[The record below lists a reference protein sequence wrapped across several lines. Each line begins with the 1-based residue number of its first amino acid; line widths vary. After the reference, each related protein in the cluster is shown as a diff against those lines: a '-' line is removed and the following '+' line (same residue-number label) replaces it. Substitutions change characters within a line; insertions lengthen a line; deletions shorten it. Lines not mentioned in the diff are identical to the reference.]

1 MRCPFGVLLLVGV
14 AFLDKELDGRFD
26 FVKYAKVSKEKDTK
40 KVEAFGI
47 KFCERL
53 EEGVKQ
59 IIDETYS
66 YKIPV
71 CINLSEENYQY
82 FSMFALLSQKDLD
95 KAIKT
100 EFDTFCADKG
110 YNPNVFETRY
120 AVVNE
125 RENEERLK
133 VIFVAENK
141 IELNKQVQLLQNYR
155 LSGAYPLPIA
165 ITTLLNKDKSKKNCL
180 IVNIEEKTTITTI
193 LNNKIYDVKVL
204 EQGSRD
210 FLDKINLKENSYQKA
225 YEMCKETTIYTSDGK
240 ELTEEQTGYLEE
252 IMPVLYPIVGQVQKV
267 LNENIEKIENV
278 YITGTASLINNVDLY
293 FQEYLNNVRCEVLK
307 PGFIP
312 VTPDINIKDYIEV
325 NSAIAI
331 ALMGLGE
338 GIADMNFRKVPRNER
353 LKAILN
359 LEINGDV
366 KSKMLESGLLT
377 NDLKQP
383 LDRTE
388 KKLLNVVA
396 GLLILFIV
404 YSGFSLMLKSQ
415 FEKKNIEAEDSIL
428 NTRQQILLAQKDDNT
443 IKQIKSDYTTKI
455 SNIEALNKRLEEKNK
470 VKGSIPTLLNQLM
483 NVIPTSVQ
491 IKSIQNTG
499 ERHVEILVESPKY
512 EQIAF
517 FIGSIKTEVVLTNV
531 ISTSGQK
538 SNDVITVKIEGDLP

>member
-1 MRCPFGVLLLVGV
+1 MASCLGLYIEGNLI
-14 AFLDKELDGRFD
+14 
-26 FVKYAKVSKEKDTK
+26 KYAKVSKEKDTK

-100 EFDTFCADKG
+100 EFNTFCADKG

-483 NVIPTSVQ
+483 NIIPTNVQ

>member
-1 MRCPFGVLLLVGV
+1 MASCLGLYIEGNLI
-14 AFLDKELDGRFD
+14 
-26 FVKYAKVSKEKDTK
+26 KYAKVSKEKDVK

-100 EFDTFCADKG
+100 EFESFCADKG

-204 EQGSRD
+204 EHGSRD

-443 IKQIKSDYTTKI
+443 IKQIKSDYTTRI

-499 ERHVEILVESPKY
+499 DRHIEILVESPKY

-538 SNDVITVKIEGDLP
+538 SNDVITVKIEGDLPWKNY

>member
-1 MRCPFGVLLLVGV
+1 MASCLGLYIEGNLI
-14 AFLDKELDGRFD
+14 
-26 FVKYAKVSKEKDTK
+26 KYAKVSKEKDVK

-82 FSMFALLSQKDLD
+82 FSMFALVSQKDLD

-100 EFDTFCADKG
+100 EFESFCADKG

-204 EQGSRD
+204 EHGSRD

-443 IKQIKSDYTTKI
+443 IKQIKSDYTTRI

-499 ERHVEILVESPKY
+499 DRHIEILVESPKY

>member
-1 MRCPFGVLLLVGV
+1 MASCLGLYIEGNLI
-14 AFLDKELDGRFD
+14 
-26 FVKYAKVSKEKDTK
+26 KYAKVSKEKDVK

-100 EFDTFCADKG
+100 EFKSFCADKG

-204 EQGSRD
+204 EHGSRD

-443 IKQIKSDYTTKI
+443 IKQIKSDYTTRI

-499 ERHVEILVESPKY
+499 DRHIEILVESPKY

>member
-1 MRCPFGVLLLVGV
+1 MASCLGLYIEGNLI
-14 AFLDKELDGRFD
+14 
-26 FVKYAKVSKEKDTK
+26 KYATVSKEKDVK

-100 EFDTFCADKG
+100 EFESFCADKG

-204 EQGSRD
+204 EHGSRD

-443 IKQIKSDYTTKI
+443 IKQIKSDYTTRI

-499 ERHVEILVESPKY
+499 DRHIEILVESPKY

>member
-1 MRCPFGVLLLVGV
+1 MASCLGLYIEGNLI
-14 AFLDKELDGRFD
+14 
-26 FVKYAKVSKEKDTK
+26 KYAKVSKEKDVK

-100 EFDTFCADKG
+100 EFESFCADKG
-110 YNPNVFETRY
+110 YNPNAFETRY

-204 EQGSRD
+204 EHGSRD

-443 IKQIKSDYTTKI
+443 IKQIKSDYTTRI

-499 ERHVEILVESPKY
+499 DRHIEILVESPKY

>member
-1 MRCPFGVLLLVGV
+1 MASCLGLYIEGNLI
-14 AFLDKELDGRFD
+14 
-26 FVKYAKVSKEKDTK
+26 KYAKVSKEKDVK

-100 EFDTFCADKG
+100 EFESFCADKG

-165 ITTLLNKDKSKKNCL
+165 ITTLLNKDKNKKNCL

-204 EQGSRD
+204 EHGSRD
-210 FLDKINLKENSYQKA
+210 FLDKINLRENSYQKA
-225 YEMCKETTIYTSDGK
+225 YEMCKETTIYTSEGK

-338 GIADMNFRKVPRNER
+338 GIADMNFRKVPKNER

-443 IKQIKSDYTTKI
+443 IKQIKSDYTTRI

-499 ERHVEILVESPKY
+499 DRHVEILVESPKY

>member
-1 MRCPFGVLLLVGV
+1 MASCLGLYIEGNLI
-14 AFLDKELDGRFD
+14 
-26 FVKYAKVSKEKDTK
+26 KYAKVSKEKDTK

-204 EQGSRD
+204 EHGSRD

-225 YEMCKETTIYTSDGK
+225 YEMCKETTIYTSDEK

-443 IKQIKSDYTTKI
+443 IKQIKSDYTTRI

-499 ERHVEILVESPKY
+499 DRHIEILVESPKY

>member
-1 MRCPFGVLLLVGV
+1 MASCLGLYIEGNLI
-14 AFLDKELDGRFD
+14 
-26 FVKYAKVSKEKDTK
+26 KYAKVSKEKDTK

-204 EQGSRD
+204 EHGSRD

-383 LDRTE
+383 LDRIE

-443 IKQIKSDYTTKI
+443 IKQIKSDYTTKV

-483 NVIPTSVQ
+483 NIIPTNVQ

-499 ERHVEILVESPKY
+499 DRHIEILVESPKY

>member
-1 MRCPFGVLLLVGV
+1 MASCLGLYIEGNLI
-14 AFLDKELDGRFD
+14 
-26 FVKYAKVSKEKDTK
+26 KYAKVSKEKDVK

-53 EEGVKQ
+53 EEGVTQ

-100 EFDTFCADKG
+100 EFESFCADKG

-204 EQGSRD
+204 EHGSRD

-443 IKQIKSDYTTKI
+443 IKQIKSDYTTRI

-499 ERHVEILVESPKY
+499 DRHIEILVESPKY

>member
-1 MRCPFGVLLLVGV
+1 MASCLGLYIEGNLI
-14 AFLDKELDGRFD
+14 
-26 FVKYAKVSKEKDTK
+26 KYAKVSKEKDTK

-415 FEKKNIEAEDSIL
+415 FEKMNIEAEDSIL

-483 NVIPTSVQ
+483 NIIPTNVQ

>member
-1 MRCPFGVLLLVGV
+1 MASCLGLYIEGNLI
-14 AFLDKELDGRFD
+14 
-26 FVKYAKVSKEKDTK
+26 KYAKVSKEKDVK

-59 IIDETYS
+59 IIDETYR

-100 EFDTFCADKG
+100 EFESFCADKG

-204 EQGSRD
+204 EHGSRD

-443 IKQIKSDYTTKI
+443 IKQIKSDYTTRI

-499 ERHVEILVESPKY
+499 DRHIEILVESPKY

>member
-1 MRCPFGVLLLVGV
+1 MASCLGLYIEGNLI
-14 AFLDKELDGRFD
+14 
-26 FVKYAKVSKEKDTK
+26 KYAKVSKEKDVK

-100 EFDTFCADKG
+100 EFESFCADKG

-204 EQGSRD
+204 EHGSRD

-353 LKAILN
+353 QKAILN

-443 IKQIKSDYTTKI
+443 IKQIKSDYTTRI

-499 ERHVEILVESPKY
+499 DRHIEILVESPKY

>member
-1 MRCPFGVLLLVGV
+1 MASCLGLYIEGNLI
-14 AFLDKELDGRFD
+14 
-26 FVKYAKVSKEKDTK
+26 KYAKVSKEKDVK

-100 EFDTFCADKG
+100 EFESFCADKG

-204 EQGSRD
+204 EHGSRD

-278 YITGTASLINNVDLY
+278 YITGTASLINNVGLY

-443 IKQIKSDYTTKI
+443 IKQIKSDYTTRI

-499 ERHVEILVESPKY
+499 DRHIEILVESPKY

>member
-1 MRCPFGVLLLVGV
+1 MASCLGLYIEGNLI
-14 AFLDKELDGRFD
+14 
-26 FVKYAKVSKEKDTK
+26 KYAKVSKEKDVK

-100 EFDTFCADKG
+100 EFESFCADKG

-204 EQGSRD
+204 EHGSRD

-252 IMPVLYPIVGQVQKV
+252 IMPVLYSIVGQVQKV

-443 IKQIKSDYTTKI
+443 IKQIKSDYTTRI

-499 ERHVEILVESPKY
+499 DRHIEILVESPKY

>member
-1 MRCPFGVLLLVGV
+1 MASCLGLYIEGNLI
-14 AFLDKELDGRFD
+14 
-26 FVKYAKVSKEKDTK
+26 KYAKVSKEKDVK

-100 EFDTFCADKG
+100 EFESFCADKG

-204 EQGSRD
+204 EHGSRD

-252 IMPVLYPIVGQVQKV
+252 IKCLYNRYSFINKQCRCVL
-267 LNENIEKIENV
+267 
-278 YITGTASLINNVDLY
+278 
-293 FQEYLNNVRCEVLK
+293 
-307 PGFIP
+307 
-312 VTPDINIKDYIEV
+312 
-325 NSAIAI
+325 
-331 ALMGLGE
+331 
-338 GIADMNFRKVPRNER
+338 PRIF
-353 LKAILN
+353 K
-359 LEINGDV
+359 
-366 KSKMLESGLLT
+366 
-377 NDLKQP
+377 
-383 LDRTE
+383 
-388 KKLLNVVA
+388 
-396 GLLILFIV
+396 
-404 YSGFSLMLKSQ
+404 
-415 FEKKNIEAEDSIL
+415 
-428 NTRQQILLAQKDDNT
+428 
-443 IKQIKSDYTTKI
+443 
-455 SNIEALNKRLEEKNK
+455 
-470 VKGSIPTLLNQLM
+470 
-483 NVIPTSVQ
+483 
-491 IKSIQNTG
+491 
-499 ERHVEILVESPKY
+499 
-512 EQIAF
+512 
-517 FIGSIKTEVVLTNV
+517 
-531 ISTSGQK
+531 
-538 SNDVITVKIEGDLP
+538 

>member
-1 MRCPFGVLLLVGV
+1 MASCLGLYIEGNLI
-14 AFLDKELDGRFD
+14 
-26 FVKYAKVSKEKDTK
+26 KYAKVSKEKDVK

-100 EFDTFCADKG
+100 ELESFCADKG

-204 EQGSRD
+204 EHGSRD

-240 ELTEEQTGYLEE
+240 EITEEQTGYLEE

-443 IKQIKSDYTTKI
+443 IKQIKSDYTTRI

-499 ERHVEILVESPKY
+499 DRHIEILVESPKY

>member
-1 MRCPFGVLLLVGV
+1 MASCLGLYIEGNLI
-14 AFLDKELDGRFD
+14 
-26 FVKYAKVSKEKDTK
+26 KYAKVSKEKDVK

-47 KFCERL
+47 KFCKRL

-95 KAIKT
+95 KVIKT
-100 EFDTFCADKG
+100 EFESFCADKG

-204 EQGSRD
+204 EHGSRD

-443 IKQIKSDYTTKI
+443 IKQIKSDYTTRI

-499 ERHVEILVESPKY
+499 DRHIEILVESPKY

>member
-1 MRCPFGVLLLVGV
+1 MASCLGLYIEGNLI
-14 AFLDKELDGRFD
+14 
-26 FVKYAKVSKEKDTK
+26 KYAKVSKEKDVK

-100 EFDTFCADKG
+100 EFESFCADKG

-204 EQGSRD
+204 EHGSRD

-383 LDRTE
+383 LDRIE

-443 IKQIKSDYTTKI
+443 IKQIKSDYTTKV

-483 NVIPTSVQ
+483 NIIPTNVQ

-499 ERHVEILVESPKY
+499 DRHIEILVESPKY

>member
-1 MRCPFGVLLLVGV
+1 MASCLGLYIEGNLI
-14 AFLDKELDGRFD
+14 
-26 FVKYAKVSKEKDTK
+26 KYAKVSKEKDVK

-95 KAIKT
+95 KVIKT
-100 EFDTFCADKG
+100 EFESFCADKG

-204 EQGSRD
+204 EHGSRD

-443 IKQIKSDYTTKI
+443 IKQIKSDYTTRI

-499 ERHVEILVESPKY
+499 DRHIEILVESPKY

>member
-1 MRCPFGVLLLVGV
+1 MASCLGLYIEGNLI
-14 AFLDKELDGRFD
+14 
-26 FVKYAKVSKEKDTK
+26 KYAKVSKEKDVK

-100 EFDTFCADKG
+100 EFESFCADKG

-204 EQGSRD
+204 EHGSRD

-443 IKQIKSDYTTKI
+443 IKQIKSDYTTKV

-483 NVIPTSVQ
+483 NIIPTNVQ

-499 ERHVEILVESPKY
+499 DRHIEILVESPKY

>member
-1 MRCPFGVLLLVGV
+1 MASCLGLYIEGNLI
-14 AFLDKELDGRFD
+14 
-26 FVKYAKVSKEKDTK
+26 KYAKVSKEKDVK

-100 EFDTFCADKG
+100 EFESFCADKG

-204 EQGSRD
+204 EHGSRD

-278 YITGTASLINNVDLY
+278 YITGTASLINNVDWY

-443 IKQIKSDYTTKI
+443 IKQIKSDYTTRI

-499 ERHVEILVESPKY
+499 DRHIEILVESPKY

>member
-1 MRCPFGVLLLVGV
+1 MASCLGLYIEGNLI
-14 AFLDKELDGRFD
+14 
-26 FVKYAKVSKEKDTK
+26 KYAKVSKEKDTK

-204 EQGSRD
+204 EHGSRD

-383 LDRTE
+383 LDRIE
-388 KKLLNVVA
+388 KKLLNVVV

-443 IKQIKSDYTTKI
+443 IKQIKSDYTTKV

-483 NVIPTSVQ
+483 NIIPTNVQ

-499 ERHVEILVESPKY
+499 DRHIEILVESPKY

>member
-1 MRCPFGVLLLVGV
+1 MASCLGLYIEGNLI
-14 AFLDKELDGRFD
+14 
-26 FVKYAKVSKEKDTK
+26 KYAKVSKEKDVK

-100 EFDTFCADKG
+100 EFESFCADKG

-204 EQGSRD
+204 EHGSRD

-240 ELTEEQTGYLEE
+240 EPTEEQTGYLEE

-443 IKQIKSDYTTKI
+443 IKQIKSDYTTRI

-499 ERHVEILVESPKY
+499 DRHIEILVESPKY

>member
-1 MRCPFGVLLLVGV
+1 MASCLGLYIEGNLI
-14 AFLDKELDGRFD
+14 
-26 FVKYAKVSKEKDTK
+26 KYAKVSKEKDVK
-40 KVEAFGI
+40 KVETFGI

-59 IIDETYS
+59 IIDETYR

-100 EFDTFCADKG
+100 EFESFCADKG

-204 EQGSRD
+204 EHGSRD

-443 IKQIKSDYTTKI
+443 IKQIKSDYTTRI

-499 ERHVEILVESPKY
+499 DRHIEILVESPKY

>member
-1 MRCPFGVLLLVGV
+1 MASCLGLYIEGNLI
-14 AFLDKELDGRFD
+14 
-26 FVKYAKVSKEKDTK
+26 KYAKVSKEKDTK

-204 EQGSRD
+204 EHGSRD

-383 LDRTE
+383 LDRIE

-443 IKQIKSDYTTKI
+443 IKQIKSDYTTKV

-483 NVIPTSVQ
+483 NIIPTNVQ

-499 ERHVEILVESPKY
+499 DRHIEILVESPKY

-538 SNDVITVKIEGDLP
+538 SNDVITVKIEGDLPWKNY

>member
-1 MRCPFGVLLLVGV
+1 MASCLGLYIEGNLI
-14 AFLDKELDGRFD
+14 
-26 FVKYAKVSKEKDTK
+26 KYAKVSKEKDVK

-100 EFDTFCADKG
+100 EFESFCADKG

-204 EQGSRD
+204 EHGSRD

-383 LDRTE
+383 LDRKE

-443 IKQIKSDYTTKI
+443 IKQIKSDYTTRI

-499 ERHVEILVESPKY
+499 DRHIEILVESPKY

>member
-1 MRCPFGVLLLVGV
+1 MASCLGLYIEGNLI
-14 AFLDKELDGRFD
+14 
-26 FVKYAKVSKEKDTK
+26 KYAKVSKEKDVK

-100 EFDTFCADKG
+100 EFESFCADKG

-155 LSGAYPLPIA
+155 LSEAYPLPIA

-204 EQGSRD
+204 EHGSRD

-443 IKQIKSDYTTKI
+443 IKQIKSDYTTRI

-499 ERHVEILVESPKY
+499 DRHIEILVESPKY